1 MIDVAEE
8 GAGVEVKKTLCWP
21 SPGCHCNCGLL
32 VRVKDN
38 KILSIK
44 GNPDFPYNRGSVC
57 AERMPHFRKWLDHP
71 DQLMHPLKRQG
82 ERGENRWE
90 RISWEQALDEIAA
103 KLQTIKAEHGAESLS
118 TIEGTYRSDFYAIRA
133 RFLNLFGNPANVG
146 ASGTACACNKVALAY
161 ALAGTNIPCILAPPI
176 KQLNC
181 LVLLGR
187 DYTDSNPVRRRPM
200 QKWRAQKSGAKMI
213 VIDPRQTEMAKMAD
227 MWLQIRPGT
236 DTALLMAWI
245 NVIIARHLYDR
256 EFVEQWTYGFE
267 QLKQRAAEYTPD
279 DLEIDRTLRPKRLVD
294 YLGQT
299 RVKENLGV
307 LIEAARGR
315 DEPLDHILLS
325 GPPGLGKTT
334 LAQVIANE
342 LGVQLKTTSGPA
354 IERAGDLAAILTN
367 LDERDVLF
375 IDEIHRLNRAV
386 EEVLYP
392 AMEDYTLD
400 IVIGKGPAARSI
412 RLDLPR
418 FTMIGATT
426 RTGLLTG
433 PLRDRFGMA
442 FRLDY
447 YNAEELQAIVERSA
461 GILGVSVDTEGAAEI
476 ARRSRGTPRL
486 ANRLLKRVRDY
497 AQVRHEGSIDED
509 IAAEAL
515 AFFEVDHLGLDTMD
529 NKILTTLARTF
540 TGRPVG
546 LNTLASAVGEEPDT
560 LEDVY
565 EPYLLQLGLLMRTP
579 KGRQATARAF
589 EHLGMAAPASAPSQ
603 EGLF

>member
-1 MIDVAEE
+1 M
-8 GAGVEVKKTLCWP
+8 
-21 SPGCHCNCGLL
+21 
-32 VRVKDN
+32 
-38 KILSIK
+38 
-44 GNPDFPYNRGSVC
+44 
-57 AERMPHFRKWLDHP
+57 
-71 DQLMHPLKRQG
+71 
-82 ERGENRWE
+82 
-90 RISWEQALDEIAA
+90 
-103 KLQTIKAEHGAESLS
+103 GAESDVERLVS
-118 TIEGTYRSDFYAIRA
+118 
-133 RFLNLFGNPANVG
+133 
-146 ASGTACACNKVALAY
+146 ASF
-161 ALAGTNIPCILAPPI
+161 
-176 KQLNC
+176 
-181 LVLLGR
+181 
-187 DYTDSNPVRRRPM
+187 
-200 QKWRAQKSGAKMI
+200 
-213 VIDPRQTEMAKMAD
+213 TE
-227 MWLQIRPGT
+227 
-236 DTALLMAWI
+236 
-245 NVIIARHLYDR
+245 
-256 EFVEQWTYGFE
+256 
-267 QLKQRAAEYTPD
+267 D
-279 DLEIDRTLRPKRLVD
+279 DLEIDRNLRPKRLTE

-315 DEPLDHILLS
+315 DESLDHILLS

-342 LGVQLKTTSGPA
+342 LGVALKTTSGPA

-412 RLDLPR
+412 RLDLPN
-418 FTMIGATT
+418 FTLIGATT

-461 GILGVSVDTEGAAEI
+461 GILGVEVDTEGAAEI

-497 AQVRHEGSIDED
+497 AQVRHQGVIDED

-529 NKILTTLARTF
+529 NKILTTLAQTF
-540 TGRPVG
+540 CGRPVG
-546 LNTLASAVGEEPDT
+546 LNTLASAVGEESDT

-579 KGRQATARAF
+579 KGRQATTRAY
-589 EHLGMAAPASAPSQ
+589 EHLGLTPPAGAPAQ